1 MPMTATQTRKGNA
14 TMSDDATIRRQV
26 IAILKDMIEAVEA
39 TLDAELE
46 PKQPAPRAF
55 SFEEL
60 AAAFP
65 YDPRGWR
72 HFDSGR
78 GSVREGLP
86 DWHTTA
92 CGIEQKREWMT
103 DDPRQVGCGRCRLT
117 HAWRDAASALL
128 SAPAPSSTPL
138 ATATASS
145 PSTSTH

>member
-46 PKQPAPRAF
+46 PKQPAPRMF

-65 YDPRGWR
+65 YDPRSSR

-86 DWHTTA
+86 DWHNTA

-117 HAWRDAASALL
+117 YAWRNAANALL
-128 SAPAPSSTPL
+128 ATPSSTPL

-145 PSTSTH
+145 TSTH